1 MAVAFV
7 CNMNNHFFAAVRHVR
22 ERGVDAHLLLLNNES
37 THFHPS
43 YDTFDLEY
51 QSYTHTVDWGDPLQ
65 FSRVQRERVSA
76 DLAPFDV
83 LVACGAVPAFAHKA
97 GREVD
102 VFVPYGSDILEL
114 PFYRLA
120 PPRRRAISSLWEF
133 PHAQREGLRSTRY
146 IGGAGTPQFEE
157 VFDRLGADAARV
169 RVPIPPVYETDFNA
183 SVIERWYGRSN
194 WFFEFDRIRK
204 SSDLVLFHHARHIWH
219 SHATPVSY
227 KGNDKLIRGFAS
239 FLAKHQ
245 DVRPALICI
254 EYGIDVN
261 ASKRLAAELGVDK
274 YIHWFPMMAR
284 KELMIGVSLCDISC
298 GEFSVS
304 WNFGGTIVEAL
315 TMGKPLLH
323 YRNDAMYPEEELFP
337 IMNAHTAEDIEQ
349 GLSAY
354 VRDPE
359 HHQRIGLQSR
369 EWFLEHVVERGTRK
383 LVELVTS

>member
-43 YDTFDLEY
+43 YDTFGLDY
-51 QSYTHTVDWGDPLQ
+51 QAFTHTVDWGDPLQ
-65 FSRVQRERVSA
+65 FSRAQASRLRE
-76 DLAPFDV
+76 DLAPYDKI
-83 LVACGAVPAFAHKA
+83 VACGSVPAFVHKA
-97 GREVD
+97 GRKVD

-120 PPRRRAISSLWEF
+120 SPRRGAIRSLWQF
-133 PHAQREGLRSTRY
+133 PHAQRVAIRGAEY

-157 VFDRLGADAARV
+157 VLDRLDARGQRV

-183 SVIERWYGRSN
+183 TVVDRYYTRSN
-194 WFFEFDRIRK
+194 WFAEFDRIRRA
-204 SSDLVLFHHARHIWH
+204 SDLLLFHHARHIWH

-227 KGNDKLIRGFAS
+227 KGNDKLIRGFAK
-239 FLAKHQ
+239 FRERHK
-245 DVRPALICI
+245 DVRASLICI
-254 EYGIDVN
+254 EYGLDVN
-261 ASKRLAAELGVDK
+261 ASRRLAAELGVAEHV
-274 YIHWFPMMAR
+274 HWFPIMAR

-304 WNFGGTIVEAL
+304 WNFGGTIVEAM

-323 YRNDAMYPEEELFP
+323 YRDDSMYPVEELFP
-337 IMNAHTAEDIEQ
+337 IMNAHSAEDIER
-349 GLSAY
+349 GLTSY
-354 VRDPE
+354 VVDPKPY
-359 HHQRIGLQSR
+359 QRIGQQAR
-369 EWFLEHVVERGTRK
+369 EWFLEHVVERGARK
-383 LVELVTS
+383 LVELVR